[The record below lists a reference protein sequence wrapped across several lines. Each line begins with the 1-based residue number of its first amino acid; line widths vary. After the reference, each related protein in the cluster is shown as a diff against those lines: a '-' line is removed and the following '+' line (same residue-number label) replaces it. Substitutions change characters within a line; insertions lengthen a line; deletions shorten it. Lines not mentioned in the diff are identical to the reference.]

1 MNAPTRAVALLGKGL
16 RLPAQNSR
24 ATMVLAALRDGPCTV
39 EQGILRHTDF
49 GLPTKKVRLIYQG
62 LVDMGCADVHG
73 LVYSAS
79 VRVQRYY
86 GELEKA
92 PIDASECQV
101 AGPRYC
107 PDHKPLNTAST
118 RMPLTREGALD
129 YRSVPSLMGDVR
141 KLPNGEI
148 VK

>member
-1 MNAPTRAVALLGKGL
+1 MSAPPCAAALLAKGL
-16 RLPAQNSR
+16 RLPQQNSR
-24 ATMVLAALRDGPCTV
+24 AEQVLAALRDGPCSV

-49 GLPTKKVRLIYQG
+49 GLPAKKVRLIYEG

-73 LVYSAS
+73 LVYSSS
-79 VRVQRYY
+79 VQLQRYY
-86 GELEKA
+86 GDLERVPEVA
-92 PIDASECQV
+92 FAGQV

-107 PDHKPLNTAST
+107 PGQKPLNTAAT
-118 RMPLTREGALD
+118 RMPLTRDGALD
-129 YRSVPSLMGDVR
+129 YRSVPSLMGSVR